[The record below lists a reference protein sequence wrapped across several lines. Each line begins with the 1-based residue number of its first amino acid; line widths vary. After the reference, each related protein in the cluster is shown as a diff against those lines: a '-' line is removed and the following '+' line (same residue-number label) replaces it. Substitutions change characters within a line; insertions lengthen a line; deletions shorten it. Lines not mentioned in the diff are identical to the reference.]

1 MLGQSNRLAAN
12 RGDRLAR
19 AVFVEPLD
27 ADDLAAT
34 ADFALP
40 PVMIHGDDVT
50 HVITEQ
56 GVANRLLCRSP
67 DEREA
72 ALRAIAGDTEFGR
85 VQLQAVMDDLRR
97 RGIVMRPSDLEIDA
111 RAATRDPF
119 AAQTIDDLVACSGR
133 LYEPPP
139 KFRRRPRE
147 TVATAD
153 IETSSKPVPHPAAK
167 EKDMTSTQ
175 TRGSRASHPG
185 PSWLDRL
192 RISLGLRNGADAAR
206 HSGVVAP
213 LDRAKR
219 LATALLSERGAE
231 TTPPDRARTIR
242 SRAGRLSRARDEP
255 NRGLRRSLGTQKQ
268 QGIL

>member
-1 MLGQSNRLAAN
+1 MGE
-12 RGDRLAR
+12 
-19 AVFVEPLD
+19 V
-27 ADDLAAT
+27 
-34 ADFALP
+34 
-40 PVMIHGDDVT
+40 
-50 HVITEQ
+50 
-56 GVANRLLCRSP
+56 
-67 DEREA
+67 
-72 ALRAIAGDTEFGR
+72 
-85 VQLQAVMDDLRR
+85 R
-97 RGIVMRPSDLEIDA
+97 RGGNVMRPSAREIDA

-206 HSGVVAP
+206 HSGGVAP

-219 LATALLSERGAE
+219 RPSTLLPAR
-231 TTPPDRARTIR
+231 RA
-242 SRAGRLSRARDEP
+242 AA
-255 NRGLRRSLGTQKQ
+255 
-268 QGIL
+268 